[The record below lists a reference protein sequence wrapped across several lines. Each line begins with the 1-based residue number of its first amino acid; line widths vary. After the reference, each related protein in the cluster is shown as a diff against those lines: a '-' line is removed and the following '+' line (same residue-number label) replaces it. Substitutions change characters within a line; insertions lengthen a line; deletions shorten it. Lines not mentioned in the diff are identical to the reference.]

1 MRTMNALIRRPSNL
15 IVPTGDYPAEV
26 TQVALQR
33 VKSGKNAG
41 RLAFFVT
48 FTADVG
54 EESPVNGLADYLL
67 VLPLDT
73 KNPQVDK
80 INADRIWSLIK
91 TCGVVPTTY
100 NQLMTSIG
108 ELCEPD
114 ESTLEALDAEVRDA
128 VADALADCVGST
140 ITLRLVQASW
150 KSPDGTSRTGMNVDG
165 FRKTSSTITPALEPR
180 AFVTETSSVPVGTDD
195 DD

>member
-165 FRKTSSTITPALEPR
+165 FRKTSATITPALEPR